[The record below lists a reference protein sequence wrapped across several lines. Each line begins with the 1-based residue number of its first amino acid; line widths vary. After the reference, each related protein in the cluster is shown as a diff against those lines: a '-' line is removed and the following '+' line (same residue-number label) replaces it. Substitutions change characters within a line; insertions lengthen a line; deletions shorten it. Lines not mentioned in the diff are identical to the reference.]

1 MTKTLKMREVSI
13 TRLETILASLNNN
26 VKVEILPNHHS
37 TYFYIG
43 VSIYKVKVLGQY
55 SIDLLN
61 KHKVPFTYFDK
72 FID

>member
-1 MTKTLKMREVSI
+1 MLKVREVSR
-13 TRLETILASLNNN
+13 TRLETILASLNIGVN
-26 VKVEILPNHHS
+26 VQILPNHHS

-43 VSIYKVKVLGQY
+43 VSIYKVKVLSRA

-61 KHKVPFTYFDK
+61 KHKVTFTYFDK

>member
-1 MTKTLKMREVSI
+1 MLKVREISI
-13 TRLETILASLNNN
+13 TRLETILTSLNTN
-26 VKVEILPNHHS
+26 VRVQILPNHNS

-43 VSIYKVKVLGQY
+43 VSVYKVKVLSRA

-61 KHKVPFTYFDK
+61 KHEVPFTYFNK